1 MIPTGSELKLCC
13 VNCEEAIDE
22 IGQLTWVLR
31 HESVSTVRELSQ
43 PRGGNRVYEFQR
55 IRRRDHD
62 VFTAGGDQHWRVYP
76 SQPVAST
83 AAVPRVRSEER
94 RVGKEGRCR
103 W

>member
-1 MIPTGSELKLCC
+1 MIPAGSELKLCC

-22 IGQLTWVLR
+22 IGQQRTWVLR

-43 PRGGNRVYEFQR
+43 PRMGNRVYEFQR

-62 VFTAGGDQHWRVYP
+62 VFTAGGDQHWRVYS

-83 AAVPRVRSEER
+83 IAVPLVHCGSLAVDQVRR
-94 RVGKEGRCR
+94 
-103 W
+103 